1 MWTFSNLDRS
11 NIGNAYAGGMKKTL
25 NMSSTDYSVA
35 LLVFFIGY
43 VAFEIPSNM
52 ILVRLRPSIY
62 LPAIMFLWG
71 GVAIALAG
79 CKSTPA
85 LAGVRVVLG
94 LAESGFAPGVLY
106 LLSTWYKKKELAR
119 RYTLFWLG
127 TPVSGMVGGILA
139 GAIIERMDGT
149 AGLHGW
155 QWLFVVSEALALGS
169 VPPHCPHRRGRPR
182 DTARHT
188 VGAAR
193 PQLTPDRGCRDV
205 RRGDH
210 LRLPA
215 SRLSHHHPLAVRG
228 GEGADRA
235 PPQHREP

>member
-1 MWTFSNLDRS
+1 
-11 NIGNAYAGGMKKTL
+11 
-25 NMSSTDYSVA
+25 
-35 LLVFFIGY
+35 
-43 VAFEIPSNM
+43 M

-79 CKSTPA
+79 CKTTSA
-85 LAGVRVVLG
+85 LAGVRVILG

-139 GAIIERMDGT
+139 GAIIERMNGV

-155 QWLFVVSEALALGS
+155 QWLFVVRTMVGEWAERWCGLISILPTEARL
-169 VPPHCPHRRGRPR
+169 
-182 DTARHT
+182 TEARS
-188 VGAAR
+188 G
-193 PQLTPDRGCRDV
+193 
-205 RRGDH
+205 
-210 LRLPA
+210 
-215 SRLSHHHPLAVRG
+215 
-228 GEGADRA
+228 
-235 PPQHREP
+235 

>member
-11 NIGNAYAGGMKKTL
+11 NIGNAYAGGMKESL

-43 VAFEIPSNM
+43 VVFEIPSNM
-52 ILVRLRPSIY
+52 LLVHLRPSLY
-62 LPAIMFLWG
+62 LPAIMFWWG

-79 CKSTPA
+79 CKNTPA
-85 LAGVRVVLG
+85 LAGVRVILG

-139 GAIIERMDGT
+139 GAIIERMDGIS
-149 AGLHGW
+149 GMHGW
-155 QWLFVVSEALALGS
+155 QWLFVVSLG
-169 VPPHCPHRRGRPR
+169 V
-182 DTARHT
+182 
-188 VGAAR
+188 
-193 PQLTPDRGCRDV
+193 
-205 RRGDH
+205 
-210 LRLPA
+210 
-215 SRLSHHHPLAVRG
+215 
-228 GEGADRA
+228 
-235 PPQHREP
+235 